1 MSVLIG
7 AHTRLLVQGI
17 TGREAANFTRECL
30 DYGTQVVAGV
40 TPGKGGEQVYG
51 VPVFDTVAE
60 AVAQTAADA
69 ALVSVPPLLVLDAVL
84 ETIAANIPLI
94 VVITERVPRRD
105 VAVLLAAAAEA
116 GVKVIGPNSLGL
128 IAPGACKLGSIGGP
142 AEDVK
147 RAYSPGR
154 VGVVSRSGGMTTE
167 IASMLT
173 QAGIGQSTCI
183 SAGGD
188 ALIGTTLLDA
198 YRLFL
203 EDPDTDAV
211 VTFSEPGGAQEHE
224 LAEFLEARDGA
235 AKPLLS
241 FVAGRFVDEM
251 PGVRFGHAG
260 TMVQAG
266 GSTAAAKIERL
277 RAARAQVLSRLDDL
291 PAAVAATLASSGG
304 AEPEGH
310 EDAGLHGRAGEA
322 ASGSVS

>member
-1 MSVLIG
+1 VSVLIG
-7 AHTRLLVQGI
+7 ADTRLLVQGI

-60 AVAQTAADA
+60 AVAQTEADA
-69 ALVSVPPLLVLDAVL
+69 TLVSVPPLLVLDAVL
-84 ETIAANIPLI
+84 ETIAAGVPL
-94 VVITERVPRRD
+94 VVIITERVPRRD
-105 VAVLLAAAAEA
+105 VAVLLAAAAQA
-116 GVKVIGPNSLGL
+116 GARVIGPNSLGL

-142 AEDVK
+142 ADDVR
-147 RAYSPGR
+147 RAYSAGR

-198 YRLFL
+198 YRLFAD
-203 EDPDTDAV
+203 DPDTDAV
-211 VTFSEPGGAQEHE
+211 VIFSEPGGAQEHE
-224 LAEFLEARDGA
+224 LAEHLESQNGA
-235 AKPLLS
+235 SKPLLC

-277 RAARAQVLSRLDDL
+277 HAAGAQVLSRLDEL
-291 PAAVAATLASSGG
+291 PAAVASTLASSDG
-304 AEPEGH
+304 AGP
-310 EDAGLHGRAGEA
+310 DGLADVGREA